1 MKKKF
6 WQFKNEAERSE
17 LYLYGDISTESWW
30 GDEVTPKD
38 FKKDLDECSGPLDVH
53 INSGGGEVFAG
64 QAIYNMLKRYDGG
77 DVTVYIDGL
86 AASIASVIAMA
97 GDRIVMPENAMLMI
111 HNAWTY
117 AAGNRD
123 YMRKIADE
131 LEKLDGVI
139 RDVYVSRTGG
149 EAQTFAD
156 LMAAETWFTAQEAK
170 EAGLVD
176 EVEENKKIAAC
187 ISGDFAVINGQRV
200 DVRRYAHAEKLRDMA
215 AQGTDNGGEG
225 QPVQDNDTALEDQRS
240 RFRAMKRRILDTT
253 T

>member
-1 MKKKF
+1 MKF
-6 WQFKNEAERSE
+6 WEFKNEAGRSE
-17 LYLYGDISTESWW
+17 LYLYGEISTESWW

-38 FKKDLDECSGPLDVH
+38 FKRDLDECSGPLDVH

-117 AAGNRD
+117 VVGNCGDLRR
-123 YMRKIADE
+123 MADE

-139 RDVYVSRTGG
+139 AGVYVSRSG
-149 EAQTFAD
+149 ADPQTIAD
-156 LMAAETWFTAQEAK
+156 MMADETWFTAAEAL

-176 EVEENKKIAAC
+176 EVEANKQIAA
-187 ISGDFAVINGQRV
+187 SLTGDYAVINGQRV
-200 DVRRYAHAEKLRDMA
+200 DVRRYAHAEKLKDMA
-215 AQGTDNGGEG
+215 SANQPDDGGES
-225 QPVQDNDTALEDQRS
+225 QPVEDTDPALEAQRS

-253 T
+253 D